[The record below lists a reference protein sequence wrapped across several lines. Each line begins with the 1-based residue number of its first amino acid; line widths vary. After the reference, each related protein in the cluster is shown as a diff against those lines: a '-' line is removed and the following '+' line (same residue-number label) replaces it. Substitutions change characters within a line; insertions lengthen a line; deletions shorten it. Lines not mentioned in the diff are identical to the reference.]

1 MVRHH
6 ALHFRETNGL
16 DADACQD
23 LLIGEGLQQF
33 PTYWSGGGFPETEQ
47 DDGTGEQEGDE
58 VCNNEGELKAMIAVL
73 YRVVAIVS
81 RGTKKESLLARSDSF
96 MSARNVVI
104 EMSVV

>member
-1 MVRHH
+1 MMVPESRKEMKFVIMKESRVP
-6 ALHFRETNGL
+6 APATPASVGVV
-16 DADACQD
+16 
-23 LLIGEGLQQF
+23 
-33 PTYWSGGGFPETEQ
+33 SGMTVQ
-47 DDGTGEQEGDE
+47 
-58 VCNNEGELKAMIAVL
+58 LKAMIAVL